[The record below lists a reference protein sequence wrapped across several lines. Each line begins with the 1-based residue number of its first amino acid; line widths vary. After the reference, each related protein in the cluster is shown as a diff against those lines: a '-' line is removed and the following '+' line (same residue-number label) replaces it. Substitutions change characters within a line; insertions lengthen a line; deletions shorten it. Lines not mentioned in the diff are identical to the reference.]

1 MDYTDWTTTG
11 ALGDRYVLRA
21 EIGSGRTTTV
31 YAAEDVRLERE
42 VAVKIFR
49 GLPSGDAMARF
60 AAEAQV
66 LGGLSHAGLVTV
78 YDVGL
83 AADPPYMVMRLIDG
97 GPLSER
103 IDEDLEPKAVA
114 RLGAQLADTLAYVHE
129 RGVVHG
135 DIDESNVL
143 IDAKGRGHLTGFGA
157 DSGFTRPPDDI
168 YALGMML
175 SAGLPDG
182 LGPEWHVVLSA
193 MTDPEPEG
201 RPDAVRCG
209 ELFRNIASGET
220 ADIPLLDDVLDVE
233 APPPV
238 EEASPVKAKKLT
250 PAYAGLAGVG
260 LAAAAVAVVLTSGSG
275 PPGAPAGEQRQPPA
289 DQQENEPALPKVPG
303 QTYPDQPVQRDA
315 DKEEPPPTSGPR
327 NTNEVS
333 TRTPS
338 PEDQNGDEDGGQ
350 DGDEGPG
357 NGNGSGNGNGN
368 GNDDDGGLLGGIF
381 GGLL

>member
-1 MDYTDWTTTG
+1 MDYPDWTTTG

-31 YAAEDVRLERE
+31 YSAEDVRLERE
-42 VAVKIFR
+42 VAVKIFH

-103 IDEDLEPKAVA
+103 MDEELEPRAVA
-114 RLGAQLADTLAYVHE
+114 RLGAQLSDTLAYVHE

-157 DSGFTRPPDDI
+157 DSGFTRPFGDI

-175 SAGLPDG
+175 SACLPDG
-182 LGPEWHVVLSA
+182 LGPEWQVVFSA
-193 MTDPEPEG
+193 MTDPDPEE

-209 ELFRNIASGET
+209 ELFRNLASGET
-220 ADIPLLDDVLDVE
+220 ADIPLLADEIDVE
-233 APPPV
+233 APPAEVAAP
-238 EEASPVKAKKLT
+238 AAKPKKVA
-250 PAYAGLAGVG
+250 PAFAGLAGIG
-260 LAAAAVAVVLTSGSG
+260 LAAAAVAVVLTTGSG
-275 PPGAPAGEQRQPPA
+275 PPGAPAEDQRQPV
-289 DQQENEPALPKVPG
+289 DQPEDEPALPKVPG
-303 QTYPDQPVQRDA
+303 QTYPDQPAQR
-315 DKEEPPPTSGPR
+315 EVSQQPPTSR
-327 NTNEVS
+327 ESNKNEVS

-338 PEDQNGDEDGGQ
+338 PSDENGGQ
-350 DGDEGPG
+350 DDEDGPG
-357 NGNGSGNGNGN
+357 NGNGNGQGNGN
-368 GNDDDGGLLGGIF
+368 GNDDDGGLLGGIL